1 VALAR
6 GGSAWGS
13 REQGRARLVLALY
26 RGAARCT
33 QKAVARTQGLAAAM
47 PWCSEVLR
55 PLAQMGYAAPE
66 RADVDR
72 SGLRARPE
80 ERNEFCLFSE
90 IICG

>member
-33 QKAVARTQGLAAAM
+33 QKAVARTLQGPSGGHAV
-47 PWCSEVLR
+47 VLR
-55 PLAQMGYAAPE
+55 SVAAFGP
-66 RADVDR
+66 D
-72 SGLRARPE
+72 GLRCTGA
-80 ERNEFCLFSE
+80 
-90 IICG
+90 G